1 MLYVKSSGVSE
12 YGVWIVG
19 KLITST
25 IEINSIFKTNLKE
38 KPTNDK
44 LEIKKLLISN
54 SKNGIKFSVEI

>member
-1 MLYVKSSGVSE
+1 MLYVKSSGSSE

-38 KPTNDK
+38 TPKDDK

-54 SKNGIKFSVEI
+54 GKHGIKFSVEI